1 MDSTSNANDA
11 MKNLQVN
18 VGPANGAEACP
29 ADVPGVEG
37 LGSKASEQAASVLA
51 IEVGEAGAVGVIPV
65 GQEPAKAIGPQLLN
79 SGEVG
84 AGAGYQGGR
93 SSAGANARQR
103 TGKVKDR
110 YSRSG
115 LRNPDGFYKY
125 KNRLDELRVFRR
137 ETMRHLR
144 RRAEICVWL
153 AIHGCQHDGAA
164 QISQKRIAELA
175 GIRGKRHVVDAIRG
189 LRDKGLLE
197 VLSQG
202 RYRPNGAEE
211 YGLSSVYR
219 VYPRPEPRLLKAAEL
234 ELGLKLEPES
244 EVKPGESGASTSS
257 QTSSSPSLPT
267 KPR

>member
-1 MDSTSNANDA
+1 MTNQTSTPAAKEELVKVRTDTDGDSCKS
-11 MKNLQVN
+11 
-18 VGPANGAEACP
+18 GGAITEP
-29 ADVPGVEG
+29 
-37 LGSKASEQAASVLA
+37 
-51 IEVGEAGAVGVIPV
+51 VGVIPV
-65 GQEPAKAIGPQLLN
+65 GQEPPRRPT
-79 SGEVG
+79 SDG
-84 AGAGYQGGR
+84 AGAMPQKVSRGRGGYRGGGQ
-93 SSAGANARQR
+93 A
-103 TGKVKDR
+103 TGKAPDLDR
-110 YSRSG
+110 INQPPIRD
-115 LRNPDGFYKY
+115 PDAFYAY
-125 KNRLDELRVFRR
+125 KNRLDEVRIFRE

-175 GIRGKRHVVDAIRG
+175 GIKGKRHVVDAVRG
-189 LRDKGLLE
+189 LRDRGLLE

-202 RYRPNGAEE
+202 RYRPNGADE

-219 VYPRPEPRLLKAAEL
+219 VYPRSEPRLLKAAEL

-244 EVKPGESGASTSS
+244 DVKPGESGASSSS